1 MSNERKEAVTALP
14 PLLPAPTHHDPLA
27 TAAERFPLAWP
38 RSGRPASAAAA
49 SPTGVRPFGLR
60 FAVEPSGQ
68 TAPLPPRWYCPD
80 RQIALGMDGKP
91 WHRLLVDMTMK
102 TTGPSPDGGGS
113 TGGEE
118 WSPDFMSDEPAE
130 PI

>member
-1 MSNERKEAVTALP
+1 MVLT
-14 PLLPAPTHHDPLA
+14 PLSPAATQEDPLA

-38 RSGRPASAAAA
+38 RSGLPARAAAA

-60 FAVEPSGQ
+60 LAVEPSGQ
-68 TAPLPPRWYCPD
+68 TVPLPRWRYCPES
-80 RQIALGMDGKP
+80 QIALGVDGKP
-91 WHRLLVDMTMK
+91 WHRQLVDMTMK

-118 WSPDFMSDEPAE
+118 WSPDFMSDEPAD
-130 PI
+130 PV